1 MKKLIL
7 VAICA
12 LGALSF
18 SNAQERVVFGIK
30 GGGNYSMFIGD
41 DSDEFDSKVDFHLGF
56 VALAKLSEKWAIQPE
71 LLYTSQGTTITENDI
86 DFDVDVDY
94 LAVPVMLKYYIM
106 DGFSV
111 EAGPQLGLLVNDKL
125 EGRDIDAEIF
135 DLSANFGLGYEL
147 NNGIFFQARY
157 NMGFVDV
164 FETLEVNNSV
174 FQLSVGYLFL

>member
-1 MKKLIL
+1 MKRLIL

-30 GGGNYSMFIGD
+30 GGGNYAMFRGE
-41 DSDEFDSKVDFHLGF
+41 DSDNFDSKVDFHLGF
-56 VALAKLSEKWAIQPE
+56 VALARLSEKWAIQPE
-71 LLYTSQGTTITENDI
+71 FLYTSQGTTITENNI

-94 LAVPVMLKYYIM
+94 LAVPVLLKYYIT
-106 DGFSV
+106 DNFSV

-135 DLSANFGLGYEL
+135 DLSANLGLGYQLE
-147 NNGIFFQARY
+147 NGLFFQARY
-157 NMGFVDV
+157 NMGFTDV
-164 FETLEVNNSV
+164 FQMLEVNNSV